1 MTYCCLFL
9 KVCEPVSPL
18 RLRVLTLI
26 LDSFST
32 HTHIRHKKTPDLF
45 LASPLCFWD
54 PVKTAADKQG
64 ASVRHRQE
72 GLEGQ
77 MKGGRNADRQVGL
90 EDVPSILASVI
101 QTYNDPGE
109 LQQRG
114 PGSRLAASCT
124 SCSPICP
131 KYTCFIRLCILI
143 KSFIWLFQPI
153 IHYTFRTHAH
163 INLCQKFMYG

>member
-1 MTYCCLFL
+1 MNQFLPSVSVFSLLFWI
-9 KVCEPVSPL
+9 PSPH
-18 RLRVLTLI
+18 
-26 LDSFST
+26 T
-32 HTHIRHKKTPDLF
+32 HTSDIRRLQICF

-77 MKGGRNADRQVGL
+77 MKGGRNADGQVGL
-90 EDVPSILASVI
+90 EDVSSILASVI